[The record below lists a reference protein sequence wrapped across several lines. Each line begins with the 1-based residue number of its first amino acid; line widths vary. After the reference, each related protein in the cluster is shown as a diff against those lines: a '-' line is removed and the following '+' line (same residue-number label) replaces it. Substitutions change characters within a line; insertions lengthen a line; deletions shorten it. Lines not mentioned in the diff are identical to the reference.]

1 MVSIIGAGAWGSALF
16 YALREKNRDILIT
29 SKTKRD
35 IENFVSIDKAL
46 ESEYLIIVI
55 ASQAI
60 SEFLNKYKHQI
71 KNKKILCA
79 SKGIDTKKLKF
90 LNEIFEEYID
100 INNLAF
106 LSGPSFAK
114 EVKEKKPTALVI
126 ASKNLELAKKFASFF
141 PDFIKIYTDTD
152 VIGVE
157 VAGAYKNVIAIAAGI
172 AEGLNLGN
180 NARAALISR
189 GLVEMDRF
197 GEFFGAK
204 KDTFLGVAGSG
215 DLFLTANSTMSRN
228 FRVGLNLAK
237 GKYLEDILNELGEV
251 AEGVYTTK
259 SIYLLSQKY
268 KIYTPIANE
277 VYKILYEKKKVKESL
292 KDLLS

>member
-126 ASKNLELAKKFASFF
+126 ASKNLELARKFASFF

>member
-1 MVSIIGAGAWGSALF
+1 MISIIGAGAWGSALF
-16 YALREKNRDILIT
+16 YALKEKNKGILIT

-35 IENFVSIDKAL
+35 IENFVSIDKVL

-60 SEFLNKYKHQI
+60 SEFLNRYKYKI

-79 SKGIDTKKLKF
+79 SKGIDIKKLKF
-90 LNEIFEEYID
+90 LNEIFEEYVD
-100 INNLAF
+100 VNNLAF

-126 ASKNLELAKKFASFF
+126 ASKNLKLAKEFATFF

-172 AEGLNLGN
+172 CEGLNLGN

-237 GKYLEDILNELGEV
+237 GKYLTDILNELGEV

-292 KDLLS
+292 RDLLS